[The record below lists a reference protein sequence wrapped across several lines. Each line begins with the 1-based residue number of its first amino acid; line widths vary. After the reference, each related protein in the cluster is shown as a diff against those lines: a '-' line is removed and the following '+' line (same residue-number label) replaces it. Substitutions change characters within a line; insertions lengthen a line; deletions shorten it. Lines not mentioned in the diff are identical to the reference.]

1 MRPNLVA
8 FHSRALTR
16 LTFAAIACRLR
27 EAMLKE
33 AARLEAE
40 AGKEPDRPAYL
51 PREREM
57 LIGEFDRA
65 G

>member
-1 MRPNLVA
+1 MADAPDPWTLW
-8 FHSRALTR
+8 
-16 LTFAAIACRLR
+16 AIACRLR

>member
-1 MRPNLVA
+1 MADAPDPWTLW
-8 FHSRALTR
+8 
-16 LTFAAIACRLR
+16 AIACRLR

-40 AGKEPDRPAYL
+40 AGKEHDRPAHL

-57 LIGEFDRA
+57 LIGEFDRE